1 MKYFIFTFLLSLGA
15 FQAFAQND
23 SINVLE
29 EVLLSSKKLEQ
40 FSTGQSLTTFTDST
54 FIKNDPLLTSFLN
67 YNTPVYFKENGLGMV
82 SSPSFRGTTAQQT
95 AVVWNGININ
105 SQFNGQTDFNTLS
118 IAGYDEVSVKP
129 GGGSVLYGTGAIG
142 GTIHLHN
149 SFDFDPKHQH
159 QVHFSY
165 GSYNTYDA
173 RYGWKLSKNNWS
185 VAIDLS
191 RNQSEND
198 YEYPDD
204 KGKNRN
210 GQFYQQALNTNIG
223 YQINKKNTLKFYS
236 QFIDGERH
244 FSLIR
249 KSDTKTKYQD
259 INNRNLLEWER
270 SFGKFLSV
278 TRAAYLEERYKYF
291 GNLSTQNYSFAEA
304 KTYIGKYD
312 LQYKPTSNSLING
325 IASYQNTQGKGSS
338 LGNNKR
344 EVTSFSLL
352 GKHQLSPKLTY
363 DVAFRKEISHSY
375 ESPLLYSLGVIYDIA
390 SFYDLK
396 LNFSKNFRM
405 PTFND
410 LYWEGSGNTSLKAE
424 QSHQV
429 EVGNIFKFKN
439 ASINITGFYNDINDM
454 IRWLPSNNSVW
465 VPDNVDAVKTYGG
478 ELLADYSYTWSQ
490 QKLAFASTFS
500 YTISENTETS
510 KFLTYVP
517 KTKITFSAIYE
528 WHRWFLDY
536 KFLYTGEVFTRT
548 DNNSKYNL
556 DAYTV
561 SNLGAGFQLD
571 KNNNKVIGIRTKN
584 IFNKAYQSVENRYM
598 PGFNLNFYI
607 TLNF

>member
-1 MKYFIFTFLLSLGA
+1 MKYFIFTFLLSLCA

-54 FIKNDPLLTSFLN
+54 FIKSDPLLTSFLN
-67 YNTPVYFKENGLGMV
+67 YNTAVYFKENGLGMV

-142 GTIHLHN
+142 GTIHLN
-149 SFDFDPKHQH
+149 NNLDFDPKYQH

-165 GSYNTYDA
+165 GSFHTYDA

-191 RNQSEND
+191 RNQSDND

-223 YQINKKNTLKFYS
+223 YQINKNNTLKFYN

-259 INNRNLLEWER
+259 INSRNLLEWER

-278 TRAAYLEERYKYF
+278 TRAAYLEEKYKYF

-352 GKHQLSPKLTY
+352 GKHQLSRQLTY

-375 ESPLLYSLGVIYDIA
+375 KSPLLYSLGVVYDIA

-396 LNFSKNFRM
+396 LNFSKNIRM

-454 IRWLPSNNSVW
+454 IRWLPSNNSLW

-510 KFLTYVP
+510 KFLIYVP

-536 KFLYTGEVFTRT
+536 QFLYTGEVFTRT